1 MTETDL
7 PTLKARLSETMGALG
22 GKDPTDGAVKG
33 WFVALRDLPLH
44 AVVDA
49 LDGWLRAKSK
59 FPTPAE
65 IRAIVGN
72 RRGEEME
79 RRARDES
86 ARSLTVAQMQP
97 ASADSAAYREF
108 RARLAVRAGTP
119 RAGTPASNRWWAYQ
133 LRAREMAGE
142 RLMRCQ
148 SAAWRAAID
157 ERLPADDFLDA
168 QREAAAER
176 AAIVAESETFE
187 PV

>member
-1 MTETDL
+1 MTKTDL
-7 PTLKARLSETMGALG
+7 IILKDRLSEMMGALS
-22 GKDPTDGAVKG
+22 GKEPTDSAVKG
-33 WFVALRDLPLH
+33 WFIAVRDLPIH

-49 LDGWLRAKSK
+49 LDGWLRTKSK

-86 ARSLTVAQMQP
+86 ARSLTLAQMQP
-97 ASADSAAYREF
+97 ASPDSPAYREF
-108 RARLAVRAGTP
+108 CARVAVRAG
-119 RAGTPASNRWWAYQ
+119 APASNRWWAYQ
-133 LRAREMAGE
+133 LRAREMAGV

-148 SAAWRAAID
+148 SAAWRAAVD
-157 ERLPADDFLDA
+157 ERLPADNFLDA

-187 PV
+187 SA